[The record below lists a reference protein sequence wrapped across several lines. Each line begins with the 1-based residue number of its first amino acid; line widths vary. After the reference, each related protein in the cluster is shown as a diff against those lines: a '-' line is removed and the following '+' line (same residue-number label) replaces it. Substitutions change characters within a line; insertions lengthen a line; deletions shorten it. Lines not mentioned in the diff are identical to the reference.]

1 MRVSKRSAVDMGAAV
16 HWGRGGRM
24 GGEEQHVRARHYAHL
39 LCTNDETSAVLQR
52 WTKLFLRH
60 LFREGDSTTLRA
72 CVARERV

>member
-1 MRVSKRSAVDMGAAV
+1 
-16 HWGRGGRM
+16 M

-60 LFREGDSTTLRA
+60 LLREGDSTTLRA
-72 CVARERV
+72 CVVRERV